1 MYSQTQTLSSAR
13 WVRTPEDTVTATGAH
28 APGAA
33 TVFTDN
39 PDFFVGKSIL
49 ELAQSQGVVPVED
62 IGVFAGGI
70 PDEENVD
77 EMLDEIYRQR
87 AP

>member
-13 WVRTPEDTVTATGAH
+13 WVRTPDAAFAVTGTRM
-28 APGAA
+28 PGVTPESTA
-33 TVFTDN
+33 DD
-39 PDFFVGKSIL
+39 DFFVGKSLL
-49 ELAQSQGVVPVED
+49 ELAQSQGILPVVD
-62 IGVFAGGI
+62 IAVFAGGI
-70 PDEENVD
+70 PDEESDD